1 MLGTKAFVLEL
12 RRIGLDLNRRTLD
25 PLSGAEMA
33 KPIKQQDANQLEAGY
48 SIWHRTYE
56 IGGIL
61 VAVSL
66 NTMLAIRMLKCP
78 SLSGWWTPL
87 AALCGLLFA
96 DFISGFVHWMF
107 DTWGSVD
114 TPVFGK
120 LAIRTFRHHHVDA
133 KAITRHDFIETNG
146 HNITL
151 TTVLG
156 FSGLVFVIPDVT
168 AATLGDVFLV
178 QSMLW
183 GAIFT
188 CFTSQI
194 HKWAHQDKAPY
205 FVQLLQRARLILEPK
220 HHDVHHT
227 APFARNYCITVGW
240 MNGPL
245 RTVRFF
251 ETLEWMIT
259 AVTGALPRADDI
271 GEEAALEIV
280 ETQTSPIV
288 VEDDEAAAA
297 EE

>member
-1 MLGTKAFVLEL
+1 VLGRKAFVLEL
-12 RRIGLDLNRRTLD
+12 RQIRLDLNGRTLD
-25 PLSGAEMA
+25 SLDRGGMA
-33 KPIKQQDANQLEAGY
+33 KPIKQQDATKLEAGY
-48 SIWHRTYE
+48 SIYHRTYE
-56 IGGIL
+56 IAGIL

-66 NTMLAIRMLKCP
+66 NTMLAIRMAKCP

-87 AALCGLLFA
+87 AALVGLLFS

-156 FSGLVFVIPDVT
+156 FSGLVFVIPYP
-168 AATLGDVFLV
+168 AEASLYAVFLV
-178 QSMLW
+178 QCMLC
-183 GAIFT
+183 ATVFT
-188 CFTSQI
+188 CLTSQI
-194 HKWAHQDKAPY
+194 HKWAHQDQPSPAI
-205 FVQLLQRARLILEPK
+205 QLLQRARLILSPD
-220 HHDVHHT
+220 HHNVHHS
-227 APFARNYCITVGW
+227 APYARNYCITVGW

-245 RTVRFF
+245 RAIRFF
-251 ETLEWMIT
+251 ETLEWIIT
-259 AVTGALPRADDI
+259 LVTGVLPRVDDI

-280 ETQTSPIV
+280 ETQVASPMGD
-288 VEDDEAAAA
+288 DDEAAAA
-297 EE
+297 ED